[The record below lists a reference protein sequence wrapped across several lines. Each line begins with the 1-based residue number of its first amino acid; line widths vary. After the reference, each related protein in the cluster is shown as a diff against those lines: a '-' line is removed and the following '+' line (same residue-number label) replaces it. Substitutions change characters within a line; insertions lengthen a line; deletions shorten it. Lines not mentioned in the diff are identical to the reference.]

1 MANVCP
7 YGYFTHAVVRGVPET
22 FGKPAADGRENG
34 EASVDLAK
42 AQRQFGCLT
51 GALRQ
56 KVGLQLI
63 EIPPDPELP
72 ESWRIEDVAVIQ
84 GDMALITRPFKQQR
98 RSEVEAVRRVMS
110 ELNLTVVEM
119 GGEEGDSGGATLEG
133 SDVLFTGREFFVGIS
148 SHTNRR
154 GAEVLADTFRDF
166 AVSTVPVCGGAR
178 LKNICSMGGPDTIII
193 SNSDGAK
200 KTLRMMEQ
208 LTDHHYE
215 VLSVPEESAANCIYI
230 KGPSKRDFLL
240 HRPAEECPD
249 SASPVRSP
257 RDPASSLAA
266 AAVLPQVQSA
276 GVCLP
281 PRLPPPGARLSP
293 LPLSL

>member
-1 MANVCP
+1 MANMCP
-7 YGYFTHAVVRGVPET
+7 YGQFTHAVVRGIPET
-22 FGKPAADGRENG
+22 FGKVVGENG
-34 EASVDLAK
+34 ENEEVSVDLAK

-72 ESWRIEDVAVIQ
+72 MSWRVEDVAVIQ
-84 GDMALITRPFKQQR
+84 GDTALITRPFRQQR
-98 RSEVEAVRRVMS
+98 RSEAEAVRRVMS

-119 GGEEGDSGGATLEG
+119 DGAPGDSGGATLEG
-133 SDVLFTGREFFVGIS
+133 GDVLFTGREFFVGIS
-148 SHTNRR
+148 SHTNRK

-166 AVSTVPVCGGAR
+166 SVSTVPVCGGIR
-178 LKNICSMGGPDTIII
+178 LKNICSMGAANTIII

-215 VLSVPEESAANCIYI
+215 VLTVPEQSAANCIYI
-230 KGPSKRDFLL
+230 KGPSKKDFLL
-240 HRPAEECPD
+240 HRPAEECPYSV
-249 SASPVRSP
+249 SAFQKLQDYTFLPTACSEASKLG
-257 RDPASSLAA
+257 ASLSSL
-266 AAVLPQVQSA
+266 
-276 GVCLP
+276 CL
-281 PRLPPPGARLSP
+281 LVNKKHTYF
-293 LPLSL
+293 

>member
-1 MANVCP
+1 MANMRP
-7 YGYFTHAVVRGVPET
+7 YGCFTHAVVRGIPET
-22 FGKPAADGRENG
+22 FGKAAGDGSENG

-72 ESWRIEDVAVIQ
+72 ESWRIEDVAVIH
-84 GDMALITRPFKQQR
+84 GDTALITRPFKQQR
-98 RSEVEAVRRVMS
+98 RSEVEAVRRVVS

-119 GGEEGDSGGATLEG
+119 GVEEGDSGEATLEG
-133 SDVLFTGREFFVGIS
+133 SDIFFTGREFFVGIS
-148 SHTNRR
+148 SHTNHR

-166 AVSTVPVCGGAR
+166 AVSTVPVCGGNR
-178 LKNICSMGGPDTIII
+178 LRNICSMGGPDTIII
-193 SNSDGAK
+193 SNSEGAK

-215 VLSVPEESAANCIYI
+215 VLTVPEESAANCIYV
-230 KGPSKRDFLL
+230 KGPSKHDFLL

-249 SASPVRSP
+249 SVSAFQKLQDYTLLPTACSEASKLGASL
-257 RDPASSLAA
+257 SSL
-266 AAVLPQVQSA
+266 
-276 GVCLP
+276 CLLIN
-281 PRLPPPGARLSP
+281 RKHTHF
-293 LPLSL
+293 